1 MRYKNLGRTGMRVSS
16 LCLGCMNFGDKT
28 DQAESVHIMHAAIDA
43 GINFFDTANVY
54 GPKKEKGISEQI
66 VGEALADGKRDQ
78 VILATKVG
86 GGMGAG
92 PNQFRNTSRYA
103 IMLNLEASL
112 GRLKTDYLDLY
123 QIHVMDRRTPLDE
136 VMKTLDDIVRS
147 GKARYVG
154 VSKWAPALIAEAV
167 MLADRYGWVRP
178 ISEQPPYNLLDRSIE
193 NELMWTCD
201 RHGLGIIPW
210 APIAGG
216 ILSGK
221 YNSDGTGPEGSRF
234 SSMNMRLT
242 PEALKRIE
250 QLKPLAD
257 QKGVT
262 LAEFALAWV
271 MGQPFISSAIT
282 GPSKMEHLES
292 SLKALDVEITQE
304 DRDKIDEICPPGSAV
319 SDYYSRN
326 VYHYLRQTIGIT
338 PQYRIPPNQR

>member
-1 MRYKNLGRTGMRVSS
+1 MQYRNLGRSGMRVSA

-28 DQAESVHIMHAAIDA
+28 EKDESIRIMHAAIDA
-43 GINFFDTANVY
+43 GINFFDTANAY
-54 GPKKEKGISEQI
+54 GPKRETGISEQI
-66 VGEALADGKRDQ
+66 VGEALSDGRRDKI
-78 VILATKVG
+78 VLASKVG
-86 GGMGAG
+86 AVMGPG
-92 PNQFRNTSRYA
+92 PNEYRNTSRYA
-103 IMLNLEASL
+103 IMMNLEASL

-147 GKARYVG
+147 GKVRYVG

-201 RHGLGIIPW
+201 RHGIGIIPW
-210 APIAGG
+210 GPIAGG

-221 YNSDGTGPEGSRF
+221 YNADGTGPEGSRF
-234 SSMNMRLT
+234 SSLNFRLT
-242 PEALKRIE
+242 GEALETIE
-250 QLKPLAD
+250 QLKPLA
-257 QKGVT
+257 QEKSIT

-271 MGQPFISSAIT
+271 LGQPFISAAIT

-292 SLKALDVEITQE
+292 SLKALDVTITAE
-304 DRDKIDEICPPGSAV
+304 DRDRIDEICPPGAAV

-326 VYHYLRQTIGIT
+326 VYRYLRQTIGIS
-338 PQYRIPPNQR
+338 PQYKRPHKQR